1 MANIC
6 SNTFY
11 ACSEDR
17 QNIDTIINFF
27 HDWPYAEIEDS
38 DTSVDVY
45 FDSKR
50 AFPEK
55 EMTELYDLIP
65 NKDDLY
71 ARCLSVEYGMDYV
84 AYWKC
89 NEEGWYQEV

>member
-6 SNTFY
+6 NNLFY
-11 ACSEDR
+11 AYSEDKNNLNIIKEFFENWESADIKESDE
-17 QNIDTIINFF
+17 NIDIL
-27 HDWPYAEIEDS
+27 
-38 DTSVDVY
+38 
-45 FDSKR
+45 FDSKWV
-50 AFPEK
+50 FPEK
-55 EMTELYDLIP
+55 EMNELYDLIP